1 LDKRQIRSAIEAIVN
16 NIILEVNDLH
26 TSFFTRKGI
35 VKAVD
40 GVTFHVR
47 EGETLGIVGESG
59 CGKSVTALSVLR
71 LLQEPGGRVVAGQ
84 ILLEGRNLLDLS
96 RKEMRAIRG
105 RVVSM
110 ILQDPMT
117 SLNPVYSIGDQ
128 IAEAV
133 RLHQKLPKDKIR
145 DEVISALRLVR
156 IPSPEMILGQH
167 PFQLSGGMRQRVVGA
182 IAMSCHPRLLIA
194 DEPTTALDATI
205 QAQYIALFKEI
216 QQKTNVA
223 IMFITHDFGVVA
235 DMCHRVAVMYAG
247 KIVETAST
255 SAIFKAPRHPY
266 TAALIESVPRLEQRN
281 DRLFS
286 IDGQPP
292 SLIDLPRG
300 CRFQPRCTVAL
311 PICQEQ
317 EPPTKDIGDNHSVSC
332 WRVE

>member
-1 LDKRQIRSAIEAIVN
+1 MSTTVLQVE
-16 NIILEVNDLH
+16 DLH
-26 TSFFTRKGI
+26 AFFFTRKGV

-40 GVTFHVR
+40 GVSFHVD

-59 CGKSVTALSVLR
+59 CGKTVTGLSILR
-71 LLQEPGGRVVAGQ
+71 LLPEPGGRIVGGK
-84 ILLEGRNLLDLS
+84 IILEGTDLLALS
-96 RKEMRAIRG
+96 KKEMRAYRG
-105 RVVSM
+105 KIISM

-133 RLHQKLPKDKIR
+133 RLHQNLPNNMVEQ
-145 DEVISALRLVR
+145 EVVSALRLVR
-156 IPSPEMILGQH
+156 IPAPEMILGQH
-167 PFQLSGGMRQRVVGA
+167 PYQLSGGMRQRVVGA

-223 IMFITHDFGVVA
+223 IMFITHDFGVVGS
-235 DMCHRVAVMYAG
+235 MCHRVGVMYAG

-255 SAIFKAPRHPY
+255 SELFKAPRHPY
-266 TAALIESVPRLEQRN
+266 TVALISSVPRLDRKD
-281 DRLFS
+281 DRLYS

-292 SLIDLPRG
+292 SMMNLPAG
-300 CRFQPRCTVAL
+300 CRFRPRCSTAL
-311 PICQEQ
+311 PVCGEQ
-317 EPPTKDIGDNHSVSC
+317 EPPEAEIGNNHSVSC
-332 WRVE
+332 WRIR